1 MEQKKSKFS
10 NWMRNSI
17 TARMLVVGFLLLVL
31 LIPLE
36 FVKSLIN
43 ERANR
48 QKEVV
53 SEINEKWGNE
63 VLLSGPI
70 VKIPY
75 KVILEEKIYNE
86 KSNSYYTKTK
96 EKTENAY
103 FFPDQLDFSSSV
115 DSKPLKR
122 SIYESVVY
130 SANIEIQGNFPIISF
145 SDTDIPEENI
155 LWEKASIILQTSNL
169 KGIKSSPSVNL
180 GSQKL
185 SLTPQHSK
193 SHLNTIQTNYIK
205 NAKEIFTT
213 PQTYSLDLKINGSE
227 SLKFLPIG
235 KETEATMKSNWHSP
249 SFDGNF
255 LPEDSNKEISKDGF
269 SATWRVFQINREFEQ
284 SFFGSLPNLSSSAF
298 GTTLIIPVDEYQKSE
313 RTAKY
318 GFMVIGLTLLVFL
331 LIQLVSKI
339 YIHPFQYVMIGLAL
353 IMFYTLLLSISEHSN
368 FFKAYA
374 IAAFSVLALITIYS
388 RAILQGF
395 KFPLLICTSL
405 ASLYGFIYVIIQLE
419 NYALLVGSIGLFL
432 ILAIIMFASRRIDW
446 NNDNQQSVSEAVIN

>member
-1 MEQKKSKFS
+1 MEQKKSRFS

-43 ERANR
+43 ERAYR
-48 QKEVV
+48 QEEVV
-53 SEINEKWGNE
+53 REINEKWGNE

-75 KVILEEKIYNE
+75 KVISEEKIFNE

-96 EKTENAY
+96 ESIETAY
-103 FFPDQLDFSSSV
+103 FFPDKLNIISQV
-115 DSKPLKR
+115 DTKPLNR
-122 SIYESVVY
+122 STYESVVY
-130 SANIEIQGNFPIISF
+130 SAAIDVTGNFPIIDF
-145 SDTDIPEENI
+145 SDTDVADENI
-155 LWEKASIILQTSNL
+155 LWEKATVLLKTSNL
-169 KGIKSSPSVNL
+169 KGIKTTPVVHLASEA
-180 GSQKL
+180 L
-185 SLTPQHSK
+185 SMTPQYSTEY
-193 SHLNTIQTNYIK
+193 LNTIQSNYIA
-205 NAKEIFTT
+205 NAKEIFAA
-213 PQTYSLDLKINGSE
+213 PLPFSFDLKINGSE

-235 KETEATMKSNWHSP
+235 KETDATMQSNWHSP

-255 LPEDSNKEISKDGF
+255 LPEDTNKEISKDGF
-269 SATWRVFQINREFEQ
+269 TASWRILQINRQFEQ
-284 SFFGSLPNLSSSAF
+284 SFFGHLPDLSTSAF
-298 GTTLIIPVDEYQKSE
+298 GTKLIIPVDEYQKSE

-353 IMFYTLLLSISEHSN
+353 VMFYTLLISISEHSN
-368 FFKAYA
+368 FFNAYA
-374 IAAFSVLALITIYS
+374 IAAISVLVLITVYS
-388 RAILQGF
+388 RAILKGF
-395 KFPLLICTSL
+395 KFPLLICASL

-446 NNDNQQSVSEAVIN
+446 NNES

>member
-1 MEQKKSKFS
+1 MEQKKSRFR

-43 ERANR
+43 ERAYR
-48 QKEVV
+48 QEEVV
-53 SEINEKWGNE
+53 REINQKWGNE

-75 KVILEEKIYNE
+75 KVISEEKIFNE
-86 KSNSYYTKTK
+86 KSNAYYTKTK
-96 EKTENAY
+96 ETIENAY
-103 FFPDQLDFSSSV
+103 FFPDKLNITSNV
-115 DSKPLKR
+115 DTKPLNR

-130 SANIEIQGNFPIISF
+130 SAAIGVKGNFPTIDF

-155 LWEKASIILQTSNL
+155 LWEKATVLLKTTNL
-169 KGIKSSPSVNL
+169 KGIKTTPVVNL
-180 GSQKL
+180 ASEAL
-185 SLTPQHSK
+185 SMTPQYSTEY
-193 SHLNTIQTNYIK
+193 LNTIQSNYIAT
-205 NAKEIFTT
+205 AKEIFAA
-213 PQTYSLDLKINGSE
+213 PLPFSFDLKINGSE

-235 KETEATMKSNWHSP
+235 KETDATMKSNWHSP

-255 LPEDSNKEISKDGF
+255 LPEDTNKEISKDGF
-269 SATWRVFQINREFEQ
+269 TATWRILQINRQFEQ
-284 SFFGSLPNLSSSAF
+284 SFFRHLPDLSASAF
-298 GTTLIIPVDEYQKSE
+298 GTKLIIPVDEYQKSE

-318 GFMVIGLTLLVFL
+318 GILVIGLTLLVFL
-331 LIQLVSKI
+331 LIQLVSKV
-339 YIHPFQYVMIGLAL
+339 YIHPFQYMMIGLAL
-353 IMFYTLLLSISEHSN
+353 VMFYTLLISISEHSN

-374 IAAFSVLALITIYS
+374 IAAFSVLALITVYS
-388 RAILQGF
+388 RAILKGF
-395 KFPLLICTSL
+395 KFPLLICGSL

-446 NNDNQQSVSEAVIN
+446 NND

>member
-1 MEQKKSKFS
+1 MEQKKSRFR

-43 ERANR
+43 ERAYR
-48 QKEVV
+48 QEEVV
-53 SEINEKWGNE
+53 REINQKWGNE

-75 KVILEEKIYNE
+75 KVISEEKIFNE
-86 KSNSYYTKTK
+86 KSNAYYTKTK
-96 EKTENAY
+96 ETIENAY
-103 FFPDQLDFSSSV
+103 FFPDKLNITSNV
-115 DSKPLKR
+115 DTKPLNR

-130 SANIEIQGNFPIISF
+130 SAAIGVKGNFPTIDF

-155 LWEKASIILQTSNL
+155 LWEKATVLLKTTNL
-169 KGIKSSPSVNL
+169 KGIKTTPVVNL
-180 GSQKL
+180 ASEAL
-185 SLTPQHSK
+185 SMTPQYSTEY
-193 SHLNTIQTNYIK
+193 LNTIQSNYVA
-205 NAKEIFTT
+205 NAKEIFAA
-213 PQTYSLDLKINGSE
+213 PLPFSFDLKINGSE

-235 KETEATMKSNWHSP
+235 KETDATMKSNWHSP

-255 LPEDSNKEISKDGF
+255 LPEDTNKEISKDGF
-269 SATWRVFQINREFEQ
+269 TATWRILQINRQFEQ
-284 SFFGSLPNLSSSAF
+284 SFFRHLPDLSAFAF
-298 GTTLIIPVDEYQKSE
+298 GTKLIIPVDEYQKSE

-318 GFMVIGLTLLVFL
+318 GILVIGLTLLVFL
-331 LIQLVSKI
+331 LIQLVSKV
-339 YIHPFQYVMIGLAL
+339 YIHPFQYMMIGLAL
-353 IMFYTLLLSISEHSN
+353 VMFYTLLISISEHSN

-374 IAAFSVLALITIYS
+374 IAAFSVLALITVYS
-388 RAILQGF
+388 RAILKGF
-395 KFPLLICTSL
+395 KFPLLICASL

-446 NNDNQQSVSEAVIN
+446 NND

>member
-1 MEQKKSKFS
+1 MEQKKSRFR

-43 ERANR
+43 ERAYR
-48 QKEVV
+48 QEEVV
-53 SEINEKWGNE
+53 REINQKWGSE

-75 KVILEEKIYNE
+75 KVISEEKIFNE
-86 KSNSYYTKTK
+86 KSNAYYTKTK
-96 EKTENAY
+96 ETIENAY
-103 FFPDQLDFSSSV
+103 FFPDKLNITSNV
-115 DSKPLKR
+115 DTKPLNR

-130 SANIEIQGNFPIISF
+130 SAAIGVKGNFPTINF

-155 LWEKASIILQTSNL
+155 LWEKATVLLKTTNL
-169 KGIKSSPSVNL
+169 KGIKTTPVVNL
-180 GSQKL
+180 ASEAL
-185 SLTPQHSK
+185 SMTPQYSTEY
-193 SHLNTIQTNYIK
+193 LNTIQSNYIA
-205 NAKEIFTT
+205 NAKEIFAA
-213 PQTYSLDLKINGSE
+213 PLPFSFDLKINGSE

-235 KETEATMKSNWHSP
+235 KETDATMKSNWHSP

-255 LPEDSNKEISKDGF
+255 LPEDTNKEISKDGF
-269 SATWRVFQINREFEQ
+269 TATWRILQINRQFEQ
-284 SFFGSLPNLSSSAF
+284 SFFRHLPDLSASAF
-298 GTTLIIPVDEYQKSE
+298 GTKLIIPVDEYQKSE

-318 GFMVIGLTLLVFL
+318 GILVIGLTLLVFL
-331 LIQLVSKI
+331 LIQLVSKV
-339 YIHPFQYVMIGLAL
+339 YIHPFQYMMIGLAL
-353 IMFYTLLLSISEHSN
+353 VMFYTLLISISEHSN

-374 IAAFSVLALITIYS
+374 IAAFSVLALITVYS
-388 RAILQGF
+388 RAILKGF
-395 KFPLLICTSL
+395 KFPLLICGSL

-446 NNDNQQSVSEAVIN
+446 NND

>member
-1 MEQKKSKFS
+1 MEQKKSRFR

-43 ERANR
+43 ERAYR
-48 QKEVV
+48 QEEVV
-53 SEINEKWGNE
+53 REINQKWGNE

-75 KVILEEKIYNE
+75 KVISEEKIFNE
-86 KSNSYYTKTK
+86 KSNAYYTKTK
-96 EKTENAY
+96 ETIENAY
-103 FFPDQLDFSSSV
+103 FFPDKLNITSNV
-115 DSKPLKR
+115 DTKPLNR

-130 SANIEIQGNFPIISF
+130 SAAIGVKGNFPTINF

-155 LWEKASIILQTSNL
+155 LWEKATVLLKTTNL
-169 KGIKSSPSVNL
+169 KGIKTTPVVNL
-180 GSQKL
+180 ASEAL
-185 SLTPQHSK
+185 SMTPQYSTEY
-193 SHLNTIQTNYIK
+193 LNTIQSNYIA
-205 NAKEIFTT
+205 NAKEIFAA
-213 PQTYSLDLKINGSE
+213 PLPFSFDLKINGSE

-235 KETEATMKSNWHSP
+235 KETDATMKSNWHSP

-255 LPEDSNKEISKDGF
+255 LPEDTNKEISKDGF
-269 SATWRVFQINREFEQ
+269 TATWRILQINRQFEQ
-284 SFFGSLPNLSSSAF
+284 SFFRHLPDLSAFAF
-298 GTTLIIPVDEYQKSE
+298 GTKLIIPVDEYQKSE

-318 GFMVIGLTLLVFL
+318 GILVIGLTLLVFL
-331 LIQLVSKI
+331 LIQLVSKV
-339 YIHPFQYVMIGLAL
+339 YIHPFQYMMIGLAL
-353 IMFYTLLLSISEHSN
+353 VMFYTLLISISEHSN

-374 IAAFSVLALITIYS
+374 IAAFSVLALITVYS
-388 RAILQGF
+388 RAILKGF
-395 KFPLLICTSL
+395 KFPLLICASL

-446 NNDNQQSVSEAVIN
+446 NND

>member
-1 MEQKKSKFS
+1 MEQKKSRFS

-43 ERANR
+43 ERAYR
-48 QKEVV
+48 QEEVV
-53 SEINEKWGNE
+53 REINQKWGNE

-75 KVILEEKIYNE
+75 KVISEEKIFNE
-86 KSNSYYTKTK
+86 KSNAYYTKTK
-96 EKTENAY
+96 ETIEHAY
-103 FFPDQLDFSSSV
+103 FFPDKLNITSNV
-115 DSKPLKR
+115 DTKPLNR

-130 SANIEIQGNFPIISF
+130 SAAIGVKGNFPIIDF

-155 LWEKASIILQTSNL
+155 LWEKATVLLKTTNL
-169 KGIKSSPSVNL
+169 KGIKTTPVVNL
-180 GSQKL
+180 ASEAL
-185 SLTPQHSK
+185 SMTPQYSTEY
-193 SHLNTIQTNYIK
+193 LNTIQSNYIA
-205 NAKEIFTT
+205 NAKEIFAA
-213 PQTYSLDLKINGSE
+213 PLPFSFDLKINGSE

-235 KETEATMKSNWHSP
+235 KETDATMKSNWHSP

-255 LPEDSNKEISKDGF
+255 LPEDTNKEISQEGF
-269 SATWRVFQINREFEQ
+269 TAAWRILQINRQFEQ
-284 SFFGSLPNLSSSAF
+284 SFFGQLPDLSASAF
-298 GTTLIIPVDEYQKSE
+298 GTKLIIPVDEYQKSE

-318 GFMVIGLTLLVFL
+318 GILVIGLTLLVFL
-331 LIQLVSKI
+331 LIQLVSRI
-339 YIHPFQYVMIGLAL
+339 YIHPFQYMMIGLAL
-353 IMFYTLLLSISEHSN
+353 VMFYTLLISISEHSN

-374 IAAFSVLALITIYS
+374 VAAISVLVLITVYS
-388 RAILQGF
+388 RAILKGF
-395 KFPLLICTSL
+395 KFPLLICASL

-446 NNDNQQSVSEAVIN
+446 NND

>member
-1 MEQKKSKFS
+1 MEQKRSRFS

-36 FVKSLIN
+36 FVKTLIN
-43 ERANR
+43 ERAYR
-48 QKEVV
+48 QEEVV
-53 SEINEKWGNE
+53 REINGKWGNE

-75 KVILEEKIYNE
+75 KVVFEEKIFNE
-86 KSNSYYTKTK
+86 KTNTYYTKTK
-96 EKTENAY
+96 EKIENAY
-103 FFPDQLDFSSSV
+103 FFPDKLNIASKV
-115 DSKPLKR
+115 ATKPLNR

-130 SANIEIQGNFPIISF
+130 TAAIDITGNFPKIDF
-145 SDTDIPEENI
+145 STTDIANENI
-155 LWEKASIILQTSNL
+155 LWDKATVLLKTSNL
-169 KGIKSSPSVNL
+169 KGIKNTPVMKLDSENL
-180 GSQKL
+180 YM
-185 SLTPQHSK
+185 TPQYSTEY
-193 SHLNTIQTNYIK
+193 LNTIQSSPIAH
-205 NAKEIFTT
+205 AKEIFEQ
-213 PQTYSLDLKINGSE
+213 PLAFSFNLKVNGSE

-235 KETEATMKSNWHSP
+235 KETDATMQSNWHSS

-255 LPEDSNKEISKDGF
+255 LPEDTNKEISKDGF
-269 SATWRVFQINREFEQ
+269 TASWRILQINRQFEQ
-284 SFFGSLPNLSSSAF
+284 SFFGHLPDLSVSAF
-298 GTTLIIPVDEYQKSE
+298 GTKLIIPVDEYQKSE

-331 LIQLVSKI
+331 LIQLVSRI

-353 IMFYTLLLSISEHSN
+353 VMFYTLLISISEHSN

-374 IAAFSVLALITIYS
+374 IAAFSVLALITVYT
-388 RAILQGF
+388 RAILKGF
-395 KFPLLICTSL
+395 KFPLLICASL

-446 NNDNQQSVSEAVIN
+446 NNEG

>member
-1 MEQKKSKFS
+1 MEQKKSRFS

-36 FVKSLIN
+36 FVKSLID
-43 ERANR
+43 ERAKR
-48 QKEVV
+48 QEDVV
-53 SEINEKWGNE
+53 REINEKWGNE

-75 KVILEEKIYNE
+75 KVISEEKIFNE
-86 KSNSYYTKTK
+86 KSSSYFTKTNEILK
-96 EKTENAY
+96 YAY
-103 FFPDQLDFSSSV
+103 FFPDKLNINSQV
-115 DSKPLKR
+115 DSKPLNR

-130 SANIEIQGNFPIISF
+130 SAAIDVKGNFPKIDF
-145 SDTDIPEENI
+145 TNTDISEENI
-155 LWEKASIILQTSNL
+155 LWEKATLLLKTSNL
-169 KGIKSSPSVNL
+169 KGIKTTPVVNL
-180 GSQKL
+180 ASE
-185 SLTPQHSK
+185 SLVMTPQYSTEYL
-193 SHLNTIQTNYIK
+193 STIQSNYIS
-205 NAKEIFTT
+205 NAKEIFSGTL
-213 PQTYSLDLKINGSE
+213 PFSYKLKINGSE

-235 KETEATMKSNWHSP
+235 KETDATMKSNWHSP

-255 LPEDSNKEISKDGF
+255 LPEDTNKQISKDGF
-269 SATWRVFQINREFEQ
+269 TATWRVLQINRQFEQ
-284 SFFGSLPNLSSSAF
+284 SFFGKLPDLSASAF
-298 GTTLIIPVDEYQKSE
+298 GTKLIIPVDEYQKSE

-353 IMFYTLLLSISEHSN
+353 VMFYTLLISISEHSN
-368 FFKAYA
+368 FLNAYA
-374 IAAFSVLALITIYS
+374 IAAFSVLALITVYS
-388 RAILQGF
+388 RAILKGF
-395 KFPLLICTSL
+395 KFPLLICASL

-432 ILAIIMFASRRIDW
+432 ILAVVMFASRRIDW
-446 NNDNQQSVSEAVIN
+446 NNE

>member
-1 MEQKKSKFS
+1 MEQKKSRFS

-43 ERANR
+43 ERAYR
-48 QKEVV
+48 QEEVV
-53 SEINEKWGNE
+53 REINEKWGNE

-75 KVILEEKIYNE
+75 KVISEEKIFNE

-96 EKTENAY
+96 ESIENAY
-103 FFPDQLDFSSSV
+103 FFPDKLNIISQV
-115 DSKPLKR
+115 DTKPLNR

-130 SANIEIQGNFPIISF
+130 SATIDVKGNFPKIDF
-145 SDTDIPEENI
+145 SDTDIAEENI
-155 LWEKASIILQTSNL
+155 LWEKATVLLKTSNL
-169 KGIKSSPSVNL
+169 KGIKTTPVVNL
-180 GSQKL
+180 ASEAL
-185 SLTPQHSK
+185 SMTPQYSTEY
-193 SHLNTIQTNYIK
+193 LNTIQSNYIA
-205 NAKEIFTT
+205 NAKEIFAA
-213 PQTYSLDLKINGSE
+213 PLPFSFDLKINGSE

-235 KETEATMKSNWHSP
+235 KETDATMKSNWHSP

-255 LPEDSNKEISKDGF
+255 LPEDTNKEISKDGF
-269 SATWRVFQINREFEQ
+269 TASWRILQINRQFEQ
-284 SFFGSLPNLSSSAF
+284 SFFGHLPDLSASAF
-298 GTTLIIPVDEYQKSE
+298 GTKLIIPVDEYQKSE

-353 IMFYTLLLSISEHSN
+353 VMFYTLLISISEHSN

-374 IAAFSVLALITIYS
+374 IAAVSVLALITVYS
-388 RAILQGF
+388 RAILKGF
-395 KFPLLICTSL
+395 KFPLLICASL

-446 NNDNQQSVSEAVIN
+446 NND